1 MRTGC
6 LFFLN
11 LTSDVPLEL
20 TNCPGGSHPLPG
32 SCNFLS
38 FTQLFIF
45 LFLVMNIGK
54 KKKSHLIPLGRHL
67 QYGCRLKVRDKSGEN
82 CLLQQEFGV
91 CQLLRNYLTSMGWFL
106 PQTGS
111 PLVAQGE
118 QDIVGWLLHA
128 HCADLPRRH
137 RRRCDSTRVRGKS
150 SQSGIIKHF
159 SLRRWIK
166 QSQSG

>member
-54 KKKSHLIPLGRHL
+54 KKKEPPHPAGTTFAVWL
-67 QYGCRLKVRDKSGEN
+67 QTKGAGQVRRELS
-82 CLLQQEFGV
+82 F
-91 CQLLRNYLTSMGWFL
+91 T
-106 PQTGS
+106 TG
-111 PLVAQGE
+111 
-118 QDIVGWLLHA
+118 IW
-128 HCADLPRRH
+128 
-137 RRRCDSTRVRGKS
+137 
-150 SQSGIIKHF
+150 
-159 SLRRWIK
+159 SL
-166 QSQSG
+166 SAAS

>member
-1 MRTGC
+1 MSLWNWQLPRWKSSPAR
-6 LFFLN
+6 FLQF
-11 LTSDVPLEL
+11 S
-20 TNCPGGSHPLPG
+20 
-32 SCNFLS
+32 
-38 FTQLFIF
+38 QLHTTFH
-45 LFLVMNIGK
+45 FLVSCHEHRK

-91 CQLLRNYLTSMGWFL
+91 CQLLCNYLTSMGWFL

-118 QDIVGWLLHA
+118 QGIVGWLLHA

-137 RRRCDSTRVRGKS
+137 RRRSDSTRVRGKS